1 MARVGADGM
10 LKFLEGGVEKEY
22 KSWQGKFSKNYFIA
36 QASFSS

>member
-1 MARVGADGM
+1 MI
-10 LKFLEGGVEKEY
+10 KFSGGGIEKEY